1 MESTYTKMTIY
12 KLKEVLDSQ
21 YNRTDEKRHHRSV
34 LFLIQ
39 NTATGHQS
47 LYEIDRI
54 SKHSAALRCVEKK
67 CRARLSI
74 EHDIQTEPYGS
85 RRGRVIASSVLK
97 EDLMSMENWL
107 KVYHSHTLKC
117 KMVGEKICDKVEHQF
132 KSCESKTDGQIIGRK
147 YRSYVIKEKVAKPHK
162 SNETIIAN
170 ADSEFNTLN
179 FTLMTNLR
187 KSNLIPIKVK
197 MKTP

>member
-67 CRARLSI
+67 M
-74 EHDIQTEPYGS
+74 
-85 RRGRVIASSVLK
+85 SS
-97 EDLMSMENWL
+97 
-107 KVYHSHTLKC
+107 
-117 KMVGEKICDKVEHQF
+117 KIV
-132 KSCESKTDGQIIGRK
+132 
-147 YRSYVIKEKVAKPHK
+147 
-162 SNETIIAN
+162 N
-170 ADSEFNTLN
+170 
-179 FTLMTNLR
+179 
-187 KSNLIPIKVK
+187 
-197 MKTP
+197 